1 MSRRWRAGLFLLALL
16 LALGL
21 LLALQPPCL
30 ILKRTG
36 FYCTGCGVQRMLRAL
51 LRGDLPGAAAQN
63 IFMLIFLPCAALYL
77 AAEAW
82 RYGAGKSP
90 LYRSRAFG
98 PAVAAV
104 LLLAGLF
111 TVLRNLPEFIWL
123 APKAL

>member
-36 FYCTGCGVQRMLRAL
+36 FYCTGCGVQRMLLAL

-111 TVLRNLPEFIWL
+111 TVLRNLPEFAWL